1 MTWTERQHPEGRRL
15 CCSVALSPEPKT
27 YMAHVCLIK
36 NGVNDWLDPTFV
48 FKKKTQSDM
57 YPEDDGNQDGEG
69 TQN

>member
-1 MTWTERQHPEGRRL
+1 M
-15 CCSVALSPEPKT
+15 ALSPEPKT